1 MQLVRFQKTNGT
13 IAHGV
18 LKDRVIHEINGSI
31 YQTFQ
36 ETGQTYPMGQVKLLI
51 PCVPTNLYCVGL
63 NFQEHIDELDLDKH
77 EQPPSFMKPVS
88 AVINPYE
95 CIVFPKDYTRV
106 DYEGEMALVIKDQIK
121 DVPVEQ
127 ALHHVLGV
135 TPLNDVTEREL
146 GYIKTQVTYC
156 KSFDTFTSFGPVI
169 DTDINPE
176 DTVIRTYLNGE
187 KVQEGYT
194 KNFLFSCAHIVS
206 YFSQGRTL
214 FPGDIISTGT
224 PSHVLAMK
232 DGDTVEVEIE
242 GIALRLVNDVYD
254 PSRRKE

>member
-63 NFQEHIDELDLDKH
+63 NFQEHIDELDL
-77 EQPPSFMKPVS
+77 EVPQMPANFMKP
-88 AVINPYE
+88 INGICHPYE
-95 CIVFPKDYTRV
+95 KIIFPNIVKRV

-135 TPLNDVTEREL
+135 TPLNDVTEREMS
-146 GYIKTQVTYC
+146 YDYTQVTYS